1 MDAFLRHAGRVAVV
15 TGGAFG
21 IGRVYSERLARG
33 GANVVIADIADA
45 SEVVETIVAAGGRA
59 VGVGCDVADP
69 ESVGKLAAR
78 VADEGG
84 ADILVHNAGIYPL
97 KPFSELTLHDW
108 RRVLSVNLDSLFLL
122 TSALVPTMRERGWG
136 RVVAVSSGMVHVGA
150 PNAVPYVASK
160 AGIIGFIRSLAT
172 EVGPDGVTVNALAPG
187 LIRSA
192 GTSTGLH
199 DELGLFD
206 HVVGQQSIKRVKVP
220 SDLTGFLDLL
230 VSVEGGFM
238 TGQTLLIDGGVAHA

>member
-1 MDAFLRHAGRVAVV
+1 MDAVRAHAGRVAVV

-21 IGRVYSERLARG
+21 IGRTYSERLARG
-33 GANVVIADIADA
+33 GATVIVADIADA
-45 SEVVETIVAAGGRA
+45 AEVVAAIAAAGGRA
-59 VGVGCDVADP
+59 VGVRCDVSDP
-69 ESVGKLAAR
+69 DSVGELAAR

-97 KPFSELTLHDW
+97 KAFSELTLQDW

-172 EVGPDGVTVNALAPG
+172 EVGPDGVTVNAIAPG

-206 HVVGQQSIKRVKVP
+206 LIVAQQAIKRVGVP
-220 SDLTGFLDLL
+220 DDLVGFVDLL
-230 VSVEGGFM
+230 VSDEGGFM